1 MVKLVFLAWN
11 LKKWLQERS
20 WEMIIT
26 TKVVREISVIF
37 HECISRPWIT
47 FSEYPQEAFDR
58 LFGNFKN
65 VGFAYTST
73 EEELKEAVRKCVK
86 SRYPDWML
94 E

>member
-1 MVKLVFLAWN
+1 MAAG
-11 LKKWLQERS
+11 
-20 WEMIIT
+20 
-26 TKVVREISVIF
+26 
-37 HECISRPWIT
+37 PWIT

-73 EEELKEAVRKCVK
+73 EKELKEAVRKCVK

-94 E
+94 ESEFEDESGVEPDSIECFKKFHVKRNGDWASDHA